1 MPIAMR
7 AVHGLRVKEG
17 SIAAG
22 LSAIQARYPQIDV
35 GSYPFYR
42 SSGSGV
48 AVVVKGTD
56 TDTLDAAIAEAE
68 SLIAAEGIKP
78 IRGEPAV

>member
-1 MPIAMR
+1 
-7 AVHGLRVKEG
+7 VKEG

-22 LSAIQARYPQIDV
+22 LSAIQARYPQVDV

-42 SSGSGV
+42 ESGSGV

-56 TDTLDAAIAEAE
+56 VEALEAAIGAAEA
-68 SLIAAEGIKP
+68 LIAAEGITP
-78 IRGEPAV
+78 VRGEPPV